1 MTCVSLLSVTTIDGK
16 ISPILTGI
24 SRLLTILPF
33 LIFFCKFIRKAKKKK
48 NNKK

>member
-33 LIFFCKFIRKAKKKK
+33 LIFFVNLLEKPKKK